1 MTATRFELTGIGN
14 AIVDV
19 IAQVDDS
26 FLSRHAI
33 EKGAMTLIDTGRA
46 EELYAAL
53 GQGAIQASGGSAGN
67 TMAGFASLG
76 GRGAYI
82 GKVADDGLGRFYR
95 DDLRSIGVAFDS
107 APLVGGAPTARCLIA
122 VTPDAQRSM
131 STYLG
136 ACVEL
141 GPQDVDEELI
151 AASAVTYMEGYLY
164 DKPEAMAAFRKAA
177 DTAHAAGRLVSLSLS
192 DSFCVGRHHAEF
204 MDLVRGRTDILFAND
219 VEIAALFETSDF
231 DGAVEAT
238 RALGKTAALTRG
250 AAGSVVVVEGKVFE
264 IPVEPGVTPVDT
276 TGAGDLYAAGF
287 LFGWT
292 RGLSPAVCGRLGGIA
307 AAEIIGHVGARPEV
321 DLAKLVAAKGIS
333 LSA

>member
-1 MTATRFELTGIGN
+1 MTATRYELTGIGN

-19 IAQVDDS
+19 IAKVEDD
-26 FLSRHAI
+26 FLAKLAI
-33 EKGAMTLIDTGRA
+33 EKGAMTLIDAPRA
-46 EELYAAL
+46 EELTLAL
-53 GQGAIQASGGSAGN
+53 GSDAVRASGGSAGN

-82 GKVADDGLGRFYR
+82 GKVADDTLGRFYR
-95 DDLRSIGVAFDS
+95 DDLRAIGVAFDS
-107 APLVGGAPTARCLIA
+107 KPLLRGAPTARCLIA

-177 DTAHAAGRLVSLSLS
+177 DTAHAAGRQVSLSLS
-192 DSFCVGRHHAEF
+192 DSFCVGRHHAAF
-204 MDLVRGRTDILFAND
+204 LDLVRSRIDILFAND
-219 VEIAALFETSDF
+219 TEITALFETADF
-231 DGAVEAT
+231 DKAVDAA

-250 AAGSVVVVEGKVFE
+250 AEGSVIVHAGNVVE

-292 RGLSPAVCGRLGGIA
+292 KGLSLDLCGRLGGIA
-307 AAEIIGHVGARPEV
+307 AAEIIAHVGARPEV
-321 DLAKLVAAKGIS
+321 KLAELAASKGIS
-333 LSA
+333 LGA

>member
-14 AIVDV
+14 AIADV

-26 FLSRHAI
+26 FLATHGI
-33 EKGAMTLIDTGRA
+33 ERGAMTLIDAPRA

-53 GQGAIQASGGSAGN
+53 GPNAIQASGGSAGN
-67 TMAGFASLG
+67 TMAGFASFG

-82 GKVADDGLGRFYR
+82 GKVADDPLGRFFAEH
-95 DDLRSIGVAFDS
+95 LRSTGVAFDS
-107 APLVGGAPTARCLIA
+107 EPLVGGAPTARCLIA

-141 GPQDVDEELI
+141 GPDDVDEELI

-164 DKPEAMAAFRKAA
+164 DKPAAMAAFRKAA
-177 DTAHAAGRLVSLSLS
+177 DIAHAAGRQVSLSLS

-204 MDLVRGRTDILFAND
+204 LELARDRTDILFAND
-219 VEIAALFETSDF
+219 TEIAALFETSDF
-231 DGAVEAT
+231 GAAVEAT
-238 RALGKTAALTRG
+238 RALGKVAALTRG
-250 AAGSVVVVEGKVFE
+250 AEGSVVVVEGKVFE
-264 IPVEPGVTPVDT
+264 IPVESGVTPVDT

-292 RGLSPAVCGRLGGIA
+292 KGLSPELCGRLGGIA

-321 DLAKLVAAKGIS
+321 ELADLVASRGIA
-333 LSA
+333 LPA

>member
-33 EKGAMTLIDTGRA
+33 ERGAMTLIDAGRA

-53 GQGAIQASGGSAGN
+53 GQEAIQASGGSAGN

-82 GKVADDGLGRFYR
+82 GKVADDGLGRFFR
-95 DDLRSIGVAFDS
+95 DDMRSIGVSFDS

-141 GPQDVDEELI
+141 GPHDVDEELI
-151 AASAVTYMEGYLY
+151 VDSAVTYMEGYLY
-164 DKPEAMAAFRKAA
+164 DKPDAMAAFRKAA
-177 DTAHAAGRLVSLSLS
+177 DIAHAAGRQVSLSLS
-192 DSFCVGRHHAEF
+192 DSFCVGRHHAAF
-204 MDLVRGRTDILFAND
+204 LDLVRERTDILFAND
-219 VEIAALFETSDF
+219 AEITALFETGDF
-231 DGAVEAT
+231 DHAVEAT

-250 AAGSVVVVEGKVFE
+250 AKGSVVVVKGEVFE
-264 IPVEPGVTPVDT
+264 IPAEPGVVPVDT

-287 LFGWT
+287 LLGWT
-292 RGLSPAVCGRLGGIA
+292 RGLSPAACGRLGGIA

-321 DLAKLVAAKGIS
+321 KLADLAAAKGIS